1 MQRRRVLSFAL
12 SAFFICFALCGT
24 VSASG
29 ILTIDEMD
37 IDPWGDLAEIQDGA
51 ELPGPVAPIGVDDP
65 VYALSRSPMAV
76 MSAAATSDTAAE
88 WHIDKT
94 GKQYFGFSTKY
105 TGQWDSMGPVTK
117 DIDSLSVLS
126 SGLIRLAS
134 YTNSDKM
141 KSTVAY
147 QAPEEFYVD
156 VYKDVDFSEDNFSY
170 VYVNGNPNLYLE
182 VSNTYG
188 AVLIVP
194 KSIHVLVNDSVYVSD
209 IEPGSNVRQE
219 IPLGSEFP
227 KITKVG
233 FRFYF
238 AVNETQKDTG
248 TVSDVVYYNVL
259 PRIGNLSVTSSDKAT
274 GLLSGI
280 LAFLQ
285 TIYNAIVSL
294 PGNIASAIIEG
305 LRGLFIP
312 SEEDITGIK
321 SQYESLFSQRLGF
334 IYQAA
339 SWITDFAQTMLST
352 LQSGNTYQF
361 TFPGVSVPLPDGTN
375 MVLLQEQQVSL
386 DNGLM
391 DVLRPVLGTIVSFIC
406 VVSFINMAHDMVSA
420 LISGTSYFEFMR
432 GGKHDDN

>member
-12 SAFFICFALCGT
+12 LVFFICFALCGT

-37 IDPWGDLAEIQDGA
+37 IDPWGDLEEIQDGGQ
-51 ELPGPVAPIGVDDP
+51 LPDPALISEADP

-76 MSAAATSDTAAE
+76 ISAAATSDTAAE

-94 GKQYFGFSTKY
+94 GRQYFGYSTRY
-105 TGQWDSMGPVTK
+105 TGQWE
-117 DIDSLSVLS
+117 SVEPFTVDFTTS
-126 SGLIRLAS
+126 ELAS
-134 YTNSDKM
+134 GYYSITYSVSDNF
-141 KSTVAY
+141 KSTIAY
-147 QAPEEFYVD
+147 EFPEEFYID
-156 VYKDVDFSEDNFSY
+156 VYKDVNYTEADAGY
-170 VYVNGNPNLYLE
+170 VYLNGVPQFYIQIYNGFGFFSLQ
-182 VSNTYG
+182 
-188 AVLIVP
+188 P
-194 KSIHVLVNDSVYVSD
+194 KSIHVLVNDSEYVSSV
-209 IEPGSNVRQE
+209 EAGSTVRQE
-219 IPLGSEFP
+219 IPVGEVFP
-227 KITKVG
+227 EITKVG

-238 AVNETQKDTG
+238 AAGSGQKDTG
-248 TVSDVVYYNVL
+248 SSSDKVYFQLV
-259 PRIGNLSVTSSDKAT
+259 PRISNLSVTSSDKAT

-285 TIYNAIVSL
+285 TIYNAIISL

-305 LRGLFIP
+305 LKGLFIP

-321 SQYESLFSQRLGF
+321 SQYESLFSERLGF

-361 TFPGVSVPLPDGTN
+361 TFPGVSVPLPDGTD

-386 DNGLM
+386 ENGLM

-432 GGKHDDN
+432 GGQHDDN

>member
-94 GKQYFGFSTKY
+94 GKQYFGYSTKY

-141 KSTVAY
+141 KTTVAY

-156 VYKDVDFSEDNFSY
+156 VYKDVVFSEDNFSY

-285 TIYNAIVSL
+285 TIY
-294 PGNIASAIIEG
+294 SAIIEG

-361 TFPGVSVPLPDGTN
+361 TFSGVSVPLPDGTN

>member
-12 SAFFICFALCGT
+12 LVFFICFALCGT
-24 VSASG
+24 ASASG

-51 ELPGPVAPIGVDDP
+51 ELPGPVVSIGVDDP

-76 MSAAATSDTAAE
+76 MSAAAVSDTAAD
-88 WHIDKT
+88 WHIEKT
-94 GKQYFGFSTKY
+94 GKQYFGYSTKY
-105 TGQWDSMGPVTK
+105 TGQWQ
-117 DIDSLSVLS
+117 SVEPLTVDFTVS
-126 SGLIRLAS
+126 DLAS
-134 YTNSDKM
+134 WHYTITYRDSDKL
-141 KSTVAY
+141 KSTIAY
-147 QAPEEFYVD
+147 EFPGEFYID
-156 VYKDVDFSEDNFSY
+156 VYKDVNYTETDAGY
-170 VYVNGNPNLYLE
+170 VYLNGVPQFYIQIYNG
-182 VSNTYG
+182 YG
-188 AVLIVP
+188 FFSIPP
-194 KSIHVLVNDSVYVSD
+194 KSIHVLVNESEYVSS
-209 IEPGSNVRQE
+209 IVPGSTVRQE
-219 IPLGSEFP
+219 IPVGEVFP
-227 KITKVG
+227 TITKVG

-238 AVNETQKDTG
+238 AAGSGQKDTG
-248 TVSDVVYYNVL
+248 TSSDVVYFQLV
-259 PRIGNLSVTSSDKAT
+259 PRISNLSVTSSDKAT

-294 PGNIASAIIEG
+294 PSNIASAIIEG
-305 LRGLFIP
+305 LKGLFIP

-386 DNGLM
+386 ENGLM